1 MNKPIL
7 QLKNISKRFSTG
19 GEDIDILK
27 SVNLELQAGQMLS
40 LMGASG
46 SGKSTLLHIAGLL
59 DNADSGEVF
68 IAGEPTSQFKDNE
81 KTRLRGNLIG
91 FVFQLHHLW
100 SEFSALE
107 NIIITQRLNGVSKRD
122 ATHYAQTL
130 LQEVGLE
137 SRGSH
142 FPAQLSGGERQ
153 RIAIARALANKPKIL
168 LADEPT
174 GNLDSDN
181 ATRIFDLFK
190 KLVDKYKLAVLIATH
205 DVKIASASDK
215 IIKLET

>member
-1 MNKPIL
+1 
-7 QLKNISKRFSTG
+7 
-19 GEDIDILK
+19 
-27 SVNLELQAGQMLS
+27 MLS

-59 DNADSGEVF
+59 DNADDGEVL
-68 IAGEPTSQFKDNE
+68 IAGQPTSQFKDNE

-107 NIIITQRLNGVSKRD
+107 NIVITQRLNGVSKAD
-122 ATHYAQTL
+122 ATHHAETL

-137 SRGSH
+137 ARRNY

-153 RIAIARALANKPKIL
+153 RIAIARALANKPQIL

-205 DVKIASASDK
+205 DDKIGSASDD
-215 IIKLET
+215 IIKLES